1 MSRFVNRVKKLALR
15 AVVFTLITRALS
27 VVRDY
32 VWKVIQVN
40 DEAAKAIGRLKGAL
54 LTLAQP
60 LLSVIVPAFT
70 ALVNILTKVISV
82 IANIVSMLFGTTAKN
97 QKRRQKDFIKKQM
110 LSVASV
116 RRQKKQK
123 GILQVLMRSTLC
135 RVQVAVAALRLHLQI
150 GFLPC
155 LNSLR
160 PTSTKQ
166 RSTSLRHTLAAR
178 F

>member
-15 AVVFTLITRALS
+15 AFVFTLITRALS

-82 IANIVSMLFGTTAKN
+82 IANIVSMLLE
-97 QKRRQKDFIKKQM
+97 QRQKI
-110 LSVASV
+110 
-116 RRQKKQK
+116 
-123 GILQVLMRSTLC
+123 RSGGKRTL
-135 RVQVAVAALRLHLQI
+135 
-150 GFLPC
+150 
-155 LNSLR
+155 
-160 PTSTKQ
+160 
-166 RSTSLRHTLAAR
+166 
-178 F
+178 